1 MFAEGKGIKSRGEQL
16 HFAAL
21 RRVKYKTITPPL
33 PLEPHQQIQK
43 RGQHA
48 LIHLAIFKHHL
59 EAPVCGILSFMNVHS
74 KQEHADGIQN
84 KSMQMARVATC
95 CECKSKALQY
105 ASDRATEGKGTD

>member
-59 EAPVCGILSFMNVHS
+59 EAPVCGILSFMNVQPTS
-74 KQEHADGIQN
+74 IQN